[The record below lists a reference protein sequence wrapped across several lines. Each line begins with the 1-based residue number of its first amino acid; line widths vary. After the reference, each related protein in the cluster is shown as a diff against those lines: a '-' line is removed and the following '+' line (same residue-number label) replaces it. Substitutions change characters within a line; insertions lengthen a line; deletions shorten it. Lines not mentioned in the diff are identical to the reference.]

1 VDPSSALGG
10 LSRRRY
16 LILVLIL
23 GGVGTTGPFATDM
36 YLPALP
42 GMSADL
48 HASDQAVALTVTTFL
63 IGLALGHLLA
73 GPISDSWGRK
83 RPLLIGLGVFTVTA
97 LVGALTPS
105 VEVLIAVRFVQGLAG
120 AAGMVIANAVV
131 TDYARGR
138 QAARLLS
145 RLAIVAGLAPIV
157 APLIGGALLQVMAW
171 RGLFVV
177 ITGIGAAL
185 TVAVAL
191 GLPESLPR
199 ERRSAAGLRPIFK
212 AMTTLSRDFG
222 FMGYTLT
229 GSLAFVAFFT
239 YLAGSSF
246 VYQDIYGVS
255 PTVFSLLFAVN
266 AVGMLGGN
274 ELNHRLLARYSPRQL
289 LGAGLAVDAVAG
301 VAILIVLAL
310 GGLSV
315 WALAVPLFVLVTS
328 LGLVFPD
335 STALALSLHPDV
347 AGSASAYF
355 GTVRLGLG
363 ALATAL
369 VGVGGTVTGVPMGLL
384 IAVSSLAALPLFA
397 VVVRRTRDEEVLLD
411 TPEEASVDMPVG

>member
-1 VDPSSALGG
+1 
-10 LSRRRY
+10 
-16 LILVLIL
+16 
-23 GGVGTTGPFATDM
+23 
-36 YLPALP
+36 
-42 GMSADL
+42 
-48 HASDQAVALTVTTFL
+48 
-63 IGLALGHLLA
+63 
-73 GPISDSWGRK
+73 
-83 RPLLIGLGVFTVTA
+83 
-97 LVGALTPS
+97 
-105 VEVLIAVRFVQGLAG
+105 
-120 AAGMVIANAVV
+120 
-131 TDYARGR
+131 
-138 QAARLLS
+138 
-145 RLAIVAGLAPIV
+145 
-157 APLIGGALLQVMAW
+157 MAW

-185 TVAVAL
+185 TLAVAF

-239 YLAGSSF
+239 YLAGSTF

-266 AVGMLGGN
+266 AVGMLAGN
-274 ELNHRLLARYSPRQL
+274 ALNHRLLARYWPRQL
-289 LGAGLAVDAVAG
+289 LGAGLAIDAVAG

-369 VGVGGTVTGVPMGLL
+369 VGVGGTVSGVPMGLL

-397 VVVRRTRDEEVLLD
+397 VVARRTRDEEVVLD